1 MNNNKLLSQ
10 VFRGMIANKQKN
22 GIKMNKR
29 EWEAGFIV
37 AAYELD
43 KELMAE
49 LLKEKSMIIPDKK
62 FILAMLTGFKRQ
74 DMIDMINNYKP

>member
-62 FILAMLTGFKRQ
+62 FILAMLTGFKRK
-74 DMIDMINNYKP
+74 DMIDMINN